1 MAATTPYNQTGNS
14 SRFKKMA
21 IAAAVFGSLALAY
34 GIYYSTYAQYHEDT
48 DDAYVGANLIYVNA
62 QVSGTVIALGADDN
76 QSVKVGQSL
85 VKLDASDAAIALADA
100 EGRLGETARE
110 LRQQFR
116 SVDTA
121 QAVILQKK
129 TDLMRAQDD
138 LNRRASLSDGET
150 LSTEDLAHAKEA
162 VRTAQDALTVAE
174 RQYTQTRTNV
184 EGTSLNHHPTL
195 QRARAAYIQ
204 AYMTYQ
210 RNQILAPADG
220 FIARRTVQ
228 VGQRVAPG
236 SALLAVVPLQGAW
249 IDANFKEPQ
258 LRHIQVGQ
266 PATVTT
272 DVYGGNIEYHGKV
285 ASISAG
291 SGGAFS
297 LLPPQNATGNWIKV
311 VQRVP
316 VRIALDPA
324 ELAQHPLRVGLSTT
338 VNIDTHERAPK
349 TESALTLPAQIMGTT
364 IFETQLRTAENK
376 ADAIIASVVG
386 RNE

>member
-1 MAATTPYNQTGNS
+1 VYYAA
-14 SRFKKMA
+14 
-21 IAAAVFGSLALAY
+21 
-34 GIYYSTYAQYHEDT
+34 YAQYHEDT
-48 DDAYVGANLIYVNA
+48 DDAYVAANLIYVNA
-62 QVSGTVIALGADDN
+62 QVSGTVVALGADDN
-76 QSVKVGQSL
+76 QPVKTGQAL
-85 VKLDASDAAIALADA
+85 VNLDPADAAIALADA

-110 LRQQFR
+110 IRQQFR

-121 QAVILQKK
+121 KAVIEQRK
-129 TDLMRAQDD
+129 TDLARAQDD
-138 LNRRASLSDGET
+138 LKRRAALSDGET
-150 LSTEDLAHAKEA
+150 LSKEDLAHAKEA
-162 VRTAQDALTVAE
+162 VNVAQDALTVAE

-184 EGTSLNHHPTL
+184 EGTTLNQHPTL
-195 QRARAAYIQ
+195 LRARAAYIQ
-204 AYMTYQ
+204 ACMAFE
-210 RNQILAPADG
+210 RNEIQAPADG
-220 FIARRTVQ
+220 YIARRTVQ

-249 IDANFKEPQ
+249 VDANFKEPQ

-266 PATVTT
+266 PATVST
-272 DVYGGNIEYHGKV
+272 DIYGSHVEYHGTV

-324 ELAQHPLRVGLSTT
+324 ELAKHPLRVGLSTV
-338 VNIDTHERAPK
+338 VNIDTHNRNAQ
-349 TESALTLPAQIMGTT
+349 TETALPLPVTTLGTT
-364 IFETQLRTAENK
+364 VFASQLLTAEHK
-376 ADAIIASVVG
+376 ADAIIARVVG